1 MSKFAI
7 VIPARQGS
15 KGIKNKNIKKV
26 KNLHLIE
33 FILKEI
39 KTINFSKYI
48 VTDSNFIKKIAN
60 KYKINTNYIRPATT
74 SGSKISLSET
84 LYPFCKWL
92 RSVDK
97 NIENLVILQCTSPL
111 TKKIDI
117 DKAVNIFN
125 KKKYSSLFSV
135 SESIEHPYETINI
148 KDGKWN
154 YNFKEILK
162 FKGRQEYKINSYF
175 INGSI
180 YITKIKNI
188 INNNNII
195 SKNHGYSIM
204 PKSRSLDIND
214 IDDLNKFK
222 KIITK

>member
-1 MSKFAI
+1 MNKFAI
-7 VIPARQGS
+7 IIPARKGS
-15 KGIKNKNIKKV
+15 IGIKNKNIKKV

-33 FILKEI
+33 FIFREI
-39 KTINFSKYI
+39 KSIDFLKYI
-48 VTDSNFIKKIAN
+48 VTDSDYIKKIAK
-60 KYKINTNYIRPATT
+60 KYKINTDYVRTLST

-84 LYPFCKWL
+84 LKPFCKWL
-92 RSVDK
+92 ATK
-97 NIENLVILQCTSPL
+97 NKEIQNLIILQCTSPL

-117 DKAVNIFN
+117 MKAVNVFT

-148 KDGKWN
+148 QNKKWN
-154 YNFKEILK
+154 YNFKELLK
-162 FKGRQEYKINSYF
+162 FKGRQGYKINSYF

-180 YITKIKNI
+180 YITKIENILKN
-188 INNNNII
+188 NSII
-195 SKNHGYSIM
+195 SKNHGFSIM

-222 KIITK
+222 KII